1 MVYDEESQ
9 TISLELAIKTRFGE
23 SMVSVDK
30 STFTSR
36 RVDELKRYGIDFN
49 PKHLSRLLKYVLLSE
64 QNAPIQRRSSICG
77 WSRDGTV
84 FDGFD
89 DGYTGNMDLS
99 TLKTSSDYITELN
112 NLIDKSIG
120 CQLAIMLS
128 LSSATLALLEQY
140 LHTGSPIYHFYGD
153 SSRGKTTALQLAASM
168 WGNPEQGRGLL
179 HSWNAT
185 DNAILSHLNG
195 NYGICVCLDES
206 GSARKK
212 DFTNTIYCVN
222 QGIDRARLNKDS
234 QQKPAKHWN
243 TVVLSS
249 GEHSLLDMS
258 NQASGLRARLI
269 EFLDTSITLSAS
281 HAENVKNFSYGNYG
295 ILGRRWVTV
304 LQSMPIKDLLE
315 LHNEWKDYFLDEIDS
330 DKSIVKRLVCLISI
344 PMITAQLVREQL
356 GIALDI
362 EGLTDFWVEYLKQV
376 EHDSLSLA
384 DRAYDI
390 LIDWLSQNSH
400 TIQKQ
405 GECGFSGMNA
415 KMVKPN
421 EVAIRSTVFKK
432 ILEDNGFSDVKV
444 VAKALKDADLLHP
457 EMKDGL
463 QCRIVFG
470 NIKVQTYRLILKNES
485 IGMY

>member
-1 MVYDEESQ
+1 M
-9 TISLELAIKTRFGE
+9 
-23 SMVSVDK
+23 
-30 STFTSR
+30 
-36 RVDELKRYGIDFN
+36 
-49 PKHLSRLLKYVLLSE
+49 
-64 QNAPIQRRSSICG
+64 
-77 WSRDGTV
+77 
-84 FDGFD
+84 
-89 DGYTGNMDLS
+89 
-99 TLKTSSDYITELN
+99 
-112 NLIDKSIG
+112 
-120 CQLAIMLS
+120 
-128 LSSATLALLEQY
+128 
-140 LHTGSPIYHFYGD
+140 
-153 SSRGKTTALQLAASM
+153 
-168 WGNPEQGRGLL
+168 
-179 HSWNAT
+179 
-185 DNAILSHLNG
+185 
-195 NYGICVCLDES
+195 
-206 GSARKK
+206 
-212 DFTNTIYCVN
+212 
-222 QGIDRARLNKDS
+222 
-234 QQKPAKHWN
+234 
-243 TVVLSS
+243 
-249 GEHSLLDMS
+249 
-258 NQASGLRARLI
+258 
-269 EFLDTSITLSAS
+269 
-281 HAENVKNFSYGNYG
+281 
-295 ILGRRWVTV
+295 TV